1 MTESKNKVHKYDRLI
16 EIFTWAVMVAVI
28 FGTRFIPQDYIA
40 TNDAYLFIGIIVA
53 FALLYYLV
61 IYKYVARSKRIYLKT
76 IADIVL
82 IGILI
87 HLMKDSGRSFFALYF
102 LPIAAAALS
111 LELLNALIIAAVA
124 CVFVVSEIL
133 LSSQTGA
140 PPTGNYYQGI
150 WEIGMILFLTIFCHF
165 LASQI
170 KYERQLKEESQAREK
185 AMKEEAEKE
194 KEFIS
199 LTSHQLYTPISII
212 RGFSSMLTNGSL
224 GKLTEK
230 QKDAID
236 KIYNNSKRMVNL
248 ITELLTVSR
257 IQTKSFKINPTKTD
271 ISKIVSEVIDE
282 IDQTKDKKTVK
293 LEMEIGHLEPVFLD
307 PDKIR
312 QVLCNLI
319 SNSIKYTSAGKIVL
333 KITQDDMNTN
343 FQIIDKG
350 AGIREE
356 DKEKIFQP
364 FFRGKNILELDNK
377 GTGLGLY
384 IAKMIVE
391 TSGGKIGFSSKE
403 KEGSTFYFNLPR
415 NLDRK

>member
-28 FGTRFIPQDYIA
+28 FGTRFVPQDYIA
-40 TNDAYLFIGIIVA
+40 ANDAYLFIGIIIA

-76 IADIVL
+76 IADIIL

-87 HLMKDSGRSFFALYF
+87 HLMKDSGRYFFALYF

-111 LELLNALIIAAVA
+111 LELINALIIATMA
-124 CVFVVSEIL
+124 CLFVVLEII
-133 LSSQTGA
+133 LSSQTG
-140 PPTGNYYQGI
+140 PPPEGNFYQGI

-170 KYERQLKEESQAREK
+170 RYERQLKEESQAREK

-212 RGFSSMLTNGSL
+212 RGFSSMLTNESL

-230 QKDAID
+230 QKDATN

-248 ITELLTVSR
+248 VSELLTVSR
-257 IQTKSFKINPTKTD
+257 IQTKSFKISPTKTD
-271 ISKIVSEVIDE
+271 VSKIASEVIDE
-282 IDQTKDKKTVK
+282 IGQTKDKDAVK
-293 LEMEIGHLEPVFLD
+293 LKIEIGDLKPVNLD
-307 PDKIR
+307 GEKIR
-312 QVLCNLI
+312 QVFYNLI
-319 SNSIKYTSAGKIVL
+319 VNAIKYTESGQVIF
-333 KITQDDMNTN
+333 KITQDEKNTH

-350 AGIREE
+350 AGIRDE
-356 DKEKIFQP
+356 DKIKIFQP

-391 TSGGKIGFSSKE
+391 RHGGKIGFTSKE
-403 KEGSTFYFNLPR
+403 KEGSTFYFNIPR
-415 NLDRK
+415 KNE

>member
-1 MTESKNKVHKYDRLI
+1 MSETKNKVNKYDRLI

-28 FGTRFIPQDYIA
+28 FGTRFVPQNYIA
-40 TNDAYLFIGIIVA
+40 ANDAYLFIGIIIA

-87 HLMKDSGRSFFALYF
+87 HLMKDTGRYFFALYF

-111 LELLNALIIAAVA
+111 LELINALIIATVA
-124 CVFVVSEIL
+124 CVFVVFEVIL
-133 LSSQTGA
+133 STQTG
-140 PPTGNYYQGI
+140 PPPEGSFYQGI

-212 RGFSSMLTNGSL
+212 RGFSSMMTNESL
-224 GKLTEK
+224 GKLNKE
-230 QKDAID
+230 QRGAVS
-236 KIYNNSKRMVNL
+236 KIYNNSKRMVDL
-248 ITELLTVSR
+248 ITELLAVSR
-257 IQTKSFKINPTKTD
+257 IQTKSFKIKAAKTD
-271 ISKIVSEVIDE
+271 ILKIAQEVTDE
-282 IDQTKDKKTVK
+282 INQTNKKEKVIIETDFGQV
-293 LEMEIGHLEPVFLD
+293 EPVNLD
-307 PDKIR
+307 GDKIR
-312 QVLCNLI
+312 QVFYNLI
-319 SNSIKYTSAGKIVL
+319 SNALKYTGSGKIIF
-333 KITQDDMNTN
+333 KITQDAANTN
-343 FQIIDKG
+343 FSVQDFG
-350 AGIREE
+350 AGIRED
-356 DKEKIFQP
+356 DKMKIFQP

-384 IAKMIVE
+384 ISKMIVE
-391 TSGGKIGFSSKE
+391 SSGGKIGFTSKE
-403 KEGSTFYFNLPR
+403 KNGSNFYFNIPR
-415 NLDRK
+415 KNE